1 MFCNVGIIV
10 VINFITIRLI
20 TEDGIIR
27 IVSFSDGDIS
37 GEESQKKRTFRK

>member
-27 IVSFSDGDIS
+27 IVSFSDRDIS
-37 GEESQKKRTFRK
+37 GEESPDKTNF